1 MVGRLRR
8 RHAPDVCALRC
19 ARSGFLKALY
29 AHVAYKARV
38 KLYARTADANM
49 FALTVIGAH
58 AALAANVFDPNLCSN
73 PTCNRDDPTYQ
84 CDFWQCPSRSD
95 VKKECKDRTNKVV
108 TCAKKE
114 MFCDWRIGGTVTNN
128 NMKTVAEVWTD
139 DYNECKDDNGN
150 KPGATSKKCFVNT
163 VGSASTAYNFCRNT
177 KEGDIAC
184 MDDTTGTGNS
194 GYKGI
199 DKIEYSSNDVTETS
213 PLLEQTSQ
221 GQQDCVKH
229 GDEITVYIFKSNE
242 ATHVSLYIKEEI
254 TLTEIAALAQGTVAA
269 PAAHGTTE
277 QKYWCDGCKPFS
289 PRLMD
294 DVFKAVGEFHSE
306 SASYYKNADQKE
318 TGQKAGVQQKWGNP
332 ETWKFHEII
341 NGFNYIVNEPL
352 VHAFLC
358 KFEAFARETEV
369 VIPQGTY
376 CADDGN
382 GQYDKYHNN
391 PGDNVKYFNL
401 SVAERVAQGGDDNAK
416 KTFYDGGL
424 IPEMSYNASDT
435 RMSAEMLFMDD
446 EFRYVVAAR
455 AVPDDHSDF
464 GDKLESIHA
473 DVKGTKDNSEDSNTH
488 NIVIISLVSVGLGLA
503 VIGGGVIYGY
513 RKYMSSGEKVN
524 TLL

>member
-1 MVGRLRR
+1 M
-8 RHAPDVCALRC
+8 
-19 ARSGFLKALY
+19 
-29 AHVAYKARV
+29 
-38 KLYARTADANM
+38 YARTADANM

-95 VKKECKDRTNKVV
+95 VKKECRDSTNKEV

-114 MFCDWRIGGTVTNN
+114 MFCDWRIGGKITNDKY
-128 NMKTVAEVWTD
+128 KTVAEVWTD
-139 DYNECKDDNGN
+139 NWNECKESGSTAVPIASSDE
-150 KPGATSKKCFVNT
+150 CFVT
-163 VGSASTAYNFCRNT
+163 GGIAYNACRET
-177 KEGDIAC
+177 DEGNIAC
-184 MDDTTGTGNS
+184 MKDNTK
-194 GYKGI
+194 KGI
-199 DKIEYSSNDVTETS
+199 NLIDYDQITGETS

-221 GQQDCVKH
+221 GQECET
-229 GDEITVYIFKSNE
+229 G
-242 ATHVSLYIKEEI
+242 
-254 TLTEIAALAQGTVAA
+254 
-269 PAAHGTTE
+269 HGTIKIYEFDATKSDHKAE
-277 QKYWCDGCKPFS
+277 FIKSTISQSVVNSWTGADIPTTTHEYKHWCNGCKPFS

-306 SASYYKNADQKE
+306 SGSYFNDADQKE

-341 NGFNYIVNEPL
+341 NGFVYIANEPL

-358 KFEAFARETEV
+358 KFEAFAREVEV
-369 VIPQGTY
+369 VTPQVTY
-376 CADDGN
+376 CSNDGN
-382 GQYDKYHNN
+382 NQYDKYHGT
-391 PGDNVKYFNL
+391 PGDDVKYFNY
-401 SVAERVAQGGDDNAK
+401 SVADLIARGGDDNTK

-424 IPEMSYNASDT
+424 IPEMKFNASDT

-473 DVKGTKDNSEDSNTH
+473 DVKGTKDNSEDSKTH
-488 NIVIISLVSVGLGLA
+488 NIVLISLVSVGLGLA
-503 VIGGGVIYGY
+503 VIGGLIYSY
-513 RKYMSSGEKVN
+513 KSYMSSGVKAN